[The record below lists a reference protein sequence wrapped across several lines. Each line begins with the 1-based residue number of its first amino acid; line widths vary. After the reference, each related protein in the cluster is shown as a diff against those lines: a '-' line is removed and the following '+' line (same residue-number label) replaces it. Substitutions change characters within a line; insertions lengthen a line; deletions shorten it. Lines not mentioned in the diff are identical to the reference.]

1 MALTVADIRA
11 ASPAPVPFEV
21 PEWGGTVYI
30 RKLPLGLR
38 FEIIEAAG
46 DDESALLNADTII
59 RLVMGA
65 VCGEDGKLLFGEADA
80 EFLAN
85 EADAEVIATVAAEV
99 VKVAGWTET
108 ALEDAAGN

>member
-30 RKLPLGLR
+30 RKLPLTLR

-46 DDESALLNADTII
+46 DDESALLSAEWLI

-65 VCGEDGKLLFGEADA
+65 VVDEDGEPIFGKDDA

-85 EADAEVIATVAAEV
+85 EADAEVVGNVANEV
-99 VKVAGWTET
+99 LRVAGLTAT